1 MKVDGDEYLVY
12 IWLSNC
18 SLKLLFPDLE
28 RRQIDIEERNYL
40 KDVGVVTEM
49 QCDLGRYRYNI
60 YSSQGL
66 QWLVSYFNQGMLASE
81 LSSHILE
88 MSYYMYASKL
98 LSHILIGF
106 SLLSQKHV
114 S

>member
-1 MKVDGDEYLVY
+1 ME
-12 IWLSNC
+12 LS
-18 SLKLLFPDLE
+18 FADLE

-49 QCDLGRYRYNI
+49 QCDLGRYRYNF
-60 YSSQGL
+60 YSSSGL
-66 QWLVSYFNQGMLASE
+66 LRLVSYFNQGMLESDV
-81 LSSHILE
+81 SSHVLE
-88 MSYYMYASKL
+88 ISNYMYAYKL

>member
-1 MKVDGDEYLVY
+1 MVKIDGDEYLVY
-12 IWLSNC
+12 IGLSYC
-18 SLKLLFPDLE
+18 SLELSFPDLE

-49 QCDLGRYRYNI
+49 QCDLGRYRHKS
-60 YSSQGL
+60 YSIQRL
-66 QWLVSYFNQGMLASE
+66 MRLVGYRNQGMSALE
-81 LSSHILE
+81 LSSHSSDIPN
-88 MSYYMYASKL
+88 YASKL